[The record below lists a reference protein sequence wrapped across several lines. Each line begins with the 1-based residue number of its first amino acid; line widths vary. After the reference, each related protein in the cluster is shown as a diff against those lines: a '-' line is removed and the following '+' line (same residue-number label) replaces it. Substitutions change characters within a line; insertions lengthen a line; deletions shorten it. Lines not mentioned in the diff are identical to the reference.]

1 MTKDISME
9 NTYSRDPVFMINDFE
24 TLKVLS
30 DPLRIQ
36 ILERLAPK
44 PQTVNQVAEG
54 LGLASSRLY
63 YHFKMLES
71 HGLIKVVETRLVNN
85 MIERD
90 YWLVAEEIRIDKN
103 LFSFSSEEEQENI
116 IQVIRSSWEATHEDM
131 MRTLQ
136 ARQLQITDGQPSN
149 PQEMVMLKL
158 QSQLSPKS
166 YKAFID
172 QFNQLM
178 EEFNHPEE
186 DVEDLKEL
194 QEYHLACFIYP
205 SYSYDE
211 ESPKEDENDNK

>member
-1 MTKDISME
+1 MD
-9 NTYSRDPVFMINDFE
+9 NTFSQDPVFLINDIE

-71 HGLIKVVETRLVNN
+71 YGLIKVVETRLVNN

-90 YWLVAEEIRIDKN
+90 YWLVAEEIRIDKD
-103 LFSFSSEEEQENI
+103 LLSFSSEEGQENI
-116 IQVIRSSWEATHEDM
+116 VQVVKSSWEATLEDM
-131 MRTLQ
+131 MRNLQ
-136 ARQLQITDGQPSN
+136 ARHLHTERDKSTYF
-149 PQEMVMLKL
+149 QEMVMLKL
-158 QSQLSPKS
+158 QSRLSPKS
-166 YKAFID
+166 YKEFTEKL
-172 QFNQLM
+172 NTLL

-186 DVEDLKEL
+186 DVNGEEEL
-194 QEYHLACFIYP
+194 QDYRLACFIYP
-205 SYSYDE
+205 SYLYDE
-211 ESPKEDENDNK
+211 EPGIEQ

>member
-1 MTKDISME
+1 ME
-9 NTYSRDPVFMINDFE
+9 NTSTRDPVFIINDFE

-36 ILERLAPK
+36 ILEQLAHK

-71 HGLIKVVETRLVNN
+71 QSLIKVVESRLVNN

-90 YWLVAEEIRIDKN
+90 YWLVAEEIRIDKDLLN
-103 LFSFSSEEEQENI
+103 FSSEEEQENI
-116 IQVIRSSWEATHEDM
+116 VKVIRSSWEATLEDI
-131 MRTLQ
+131 MRTLKT
-136 ARQLQITDGQPSN
+136 RPLQIADGQPDN

-158 QSQLSPKS
+158 QSHFSPKS

-172 QFNQLM
+172 QFNHLM

-186 DVEDLKEL
+186 DLEGEKEL

-211 ESPKEDENDNK
+211 KREMGNDNDNI

>member
-1 MTKDISME
+1 ME
-9 NTYSRDPVFMINDFE
+9 NTSTRDPVFIINDFE

-36 ILERLAPK
+36 ILEQLAPM

-71 HGLIKVVETRLVNN
+71 QSLIKVVESRLVNN

-90 YWLVAEEIRIDKN
+90 YWLVAEEIRIDKDLLN
-103 LFSFSSEEEQENI
+103 FSSEEEQENI
-116 IQVIRSSWEATHEDM
+116 VKVIRSSWEATLEDI
-131 MRTLQ
+131 MRTLKT
-136 ARQLQITDGQPSN
+136 RPLQIADGQPDN

-158 QSQLSPKS
+158 QSHFSPKS

-172 QFNQLM
+172 QFNHLM

-186 DVEDLKEL
+186 DLEGENEL
-194 QEYHLACFIYP
+194 QEFHLACFIYP

-211 ESPKEDENDNK
+211 KREMGNDNDNI

>member
-1 MTKDISME
+1 ME
-9 NTYSRDPVFMINDFE
+9 NNTSRDPVFIINDLE

-44 PQTVNQVAEG
+44 PQTVNQVAES

-90 YWLVAEEIRIDKN
+90 YWLTAEEIEIDKD
-103 LFSFSSEEEQENI
+103 LLSFSSDEGQENI
-116 IQVIRSSWEATHEDM
+116 VHVIRLSWEATLEDI

-136 ARQLQITDGQPSN
+136 ARQLHIASGQPVNS
-149 PQEMVMLKL
+149 QEMVMLKL
-158 QSQLSPKS
+158 HSRLSPKS
-166 YKAFID
+166 YKVFID
-172 QFNQLM
+172 RFNHLM

-186 DVEDLKEL
+186 DLESEEEL

-211 ESPKEDENDNK
+211 EGPTEDENDNK